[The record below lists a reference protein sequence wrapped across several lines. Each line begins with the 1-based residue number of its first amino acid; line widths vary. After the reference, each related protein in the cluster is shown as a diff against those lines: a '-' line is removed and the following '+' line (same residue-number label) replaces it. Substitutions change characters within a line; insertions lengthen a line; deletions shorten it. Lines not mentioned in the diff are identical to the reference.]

1 MGIILGIAFRVVE
14 FFKEVIRLIVFFGD
28 IFMRMFKMMILFF
41 IVSCMIIGEIDR
53 FIYFWD

>member
-41 IVSCMIIGEIDR
+41 IVLCMIIGEIDR
-53 FIYFWD
+53 FIYF